1 MLSDKIAGQEIFKV
15 AKGNKMPMRFSSG
28 FIKNMYVDELSNLCI
43 LETIARGFLQHT
55 ASICILKREK
65 I

>member
-1 MLSDKIAGQEIFKV
+1 MR
-15 AKGNKMPMRFSSG
+15 MRFSSG
-28 FIKNMYVDELSNLCI
+28 FIKNMYVDELSTLCV

-65 I
+65 FKGFSV

>member
-28 FIKNMYVDELSNLCI
+28 FIKNMYVDELSTL
-43 LETIARGFLQHT
+43 
-55 ASICILKREK
+55 
-65 I
+65 